1 MVAAGIPER
10 HRALLEQGG
19 EADYSF
25 TLTGVAR
32 FRGSVFRCRG
42 ALAAVYRVVADE
54 VPSLDALGLPASAA
68 KLAALGSGLV
78 LTSGPVGSGKS
89 TTMAAILDR
98 INRTR
103 AVHIVTV
110 EDPVEVIHQNR
121 RALVTQRQVG
131 SDTNSFHAALRSV
144 LRSDPDVVMIG
155 EVRDR
160 ETVDAALRVSETGH
174 LALATIHARS
184 ALHALTSVVEMFPA
198 SQHRQARIRL
208 SASLETIYCQRLVPR
223 ADGRGRVLAVEQL
236 APTAAA
242 RNLIREDKLHQ
253 LFAVMD
259 AGAGQGAVVSLNEA
273 LASLCR
279 RGNRYPERRPRRI
292 ERTGELDRRAPVRN
306 QRPRLAAC
314 GKTHAAFDRRSI
326 PAEPL
331 RFAAFCVAFRSKY
344 TRYSSLTRLVS
355 RAPHRPRRSPG
366 FHHRLP
372 GAGGQGRAARFSR
385 RGLERR
391 CIPTQTPPTGRTGPH
406 HSRRSRH
413 VVHRVRVPHAAVGE
427 TSVIFRSAGLAR
439 TSSGVIRGVS
449 DWISLKSVSRRKIA
463 VTVRQ
468 LGVMVG
474 AGLPLAESLS
484 VLQHQEENRRLR
496 TTVEMIARDV
506 ESGSSLAMAMSRHP
520 RIFGRLAVA
529 MTSIGEASGRLD
541 QSLLRLAT
549 ELEKAAA
556 VTQHVRGSCSPIP
569 WSWAPSERSWFR

>member
-1 MVAAGIPER
+1 MPDRLRESPPSEPSGPRVGLARLLKHLVSVGGSDLHLSPGAVPRLRIDGRLIQAEGEPLPAGMVESMVAAGIPER

-68 KLAALGSGLV
+68 GLAALGSGLV

-131 SDTNSFHAALRSV
+131 SDTNSFHTALRSV

-184 ALHALTSVVEMFPA
+184 ALHALTRVVEMFPA

-259 AGAGQGAVVSLNEA
+259 AGAGRGAVVSLNEA

-279 RGNRYPERRPRRI
+279 RGIVTRS
-292 ERTGELDRRAPVRN
+292 DA
-306 QRPRLAAC
+306 LAASNEPV
-314 GKTHAAFDRRSI
+314 KLTAA
-326 PAEPL
+326 L
-331 RFAAFCVAFRSKY
+331 
-344 TRYSSLTRLVS
+344 
-355 RAPHRPRRSPG
+355 
-366 FHHRLP
+366 
-372 GAGGQGRAARFSR
+372 
-385 RGLERR
+385 
-391 CIPTQTPPTGRTGPH
+391 
-406 HSRRSRH
+406 
-413 VVHRVRVPHAAVGE
+413 
-427 TSVIFRSAGLAR
+427 RSATNG
-439 TSSGVIRGVS
+439 RG
-449 DWISLKSVSRRKIA
+449 
-463 VTVRQ
+463 
-468 LGVMVG
+468 
-474 AGLPLAESLS
+474 
-484 VLQHQEENRRLR
+484 
-496 TTVEMIARDV
+496 
-506 ESGSSLAMAMSRHP
+506 
-520 RIFGRLAVA
+520 
-529 MTSIGEASGRLD
+529 
-541 QSLLRLAT
+541 
-549 ELEKAAA
+549 
-556 VTQHVRGSCSPIP
+556 
-569 WSWAPSERSWFR
+569 

>member
-1 MVAAGIPER
+1 MPDRLHESPPSEPSGPRVGLARLLKHLVSVGGSDLHLSPGAVPRLRIDGRLIQAEGEPLPAGMVESMVAAGIPER

-68 KLAALGSGLV
+68 GLAALGSGLV

-131 SDTNSFHAALRSV
+131 SDTNSFHTALRSV

-184 ALHALTSVVEMFPA
+184 ALHALSRVVEMFPA

-259 AGAGQGAVVSLNEA
+259 AGAGRGAVVSLNEA

-279 RGNRYPERRPRRI
+279 RGIVTRS
-292 ERTGELDRRAPVRN
+292 DA
-306 QRPRLAAC
+306 LAA
-314 GKTHAAFDRRSI
+314 SNE
-326 PAEPL
+326 PA
-331 RFAAFCVAFRSKY
+331 
-344 TRYSSLTRLVS
+344 SLT
-355 RAPHRPRRSPG
+355 
-366 FHHRLP
+366 
-372 GAGGQGRAARFSR
+372 AA
-385 RGLERR
+385 L
-391 CIPTQTPPTGRTGPH
+391 
-406 HSRRSRH
+406 
-413 VVHRVRVPHAAVGE
+413 
-427 TSVIFRSAGLAR
+427 RSATNG
-439 TSSGVIRGVS
+439 RG
-449 DWISLKSVSRRKIA
+449 
-463 VTVRQ
+463 
-468 LGVMVG
+468 
-474 AGLPLAESLS
+474 
-484 VLQHQEENRRLR
+484 
-496 TTVEMIARDV
+496 
-506 ESGSSLAMAMSRHP
+506 
-520 RIFGRLAVA
+520 
-529 MTSIGEASGRLD
+529 
-541 QSLLRLAT
+541 
-549 ELEKAAA
+549 
-556 VTQHVRGSCSPIP
+556 
-569 WSWAPSERSWFR
+569 

>member
-1 MVAAGIPER
+1 MPDRLPVSPPSDPSGPREGLARLLKHLVSLGGSDLHLSPGAVPRLRIDGRLIQVEGEPLPAGVVEPMVAAGIPQR

-54 VPSLDALGLPASAA
+54 VPSLDALGLPVSAA
-68 KLAALGSGLV
+68 GLAALGSGLV

-131 SDTNSFHAALRSV
+131 SDTNSFHTALRSI

-184 ALHALTSVVEMFPA
+184 ALHALTRVVEMFPA
-198 SQHRQARIRL
+198 SLHRQARIRL

-236 APTAAA
+236 APTPAA

-259 AGAGQGAVVSLNEA
+259 AGAGRGTVVSLNEA

-279 RGNRYPERRPRRI
+279 RGIVTRS
-292 ERTGELDRRAPVRN
+292 DA
-306 QRPRLAAC
+306 LAASNEPVSL
-314 GKTHAAFDRRSI
+314 TAA
-326 PAEPL
+326 L
-331 RFAAFCVAFRSKY
+331 RSK
-344 TRYSSLTRLVS
+344 TN
-355 RAPHRPRRSPG
+355 
-366 FHHRLP
+366 
-372 GAGGQGRAARFSR
+372 GR
-385 RGLERR
+385 G
-391 CIPTQTPPTGRTGPH
+391 
-406 HSRRSRH
+406 
-413 VVHRVRVPHAAVGE
+413 
-427 TSVIFRSAGLAR
+427 
-439 TSSGVIRGVS
+439 
-449 DWISLKSVSRRKIA
+449 
-463 VTVRQ
+463 
-468 LGVMVG
+468 
-474 AGLPLAESLS
+474 
-484 VLQHQEENRRLR
+484 
-496 TTVEMIARDV
+496 
-506 ESGSSLAMAMSRHP
+506 
-520 RIFGRLAVA
+520 
-529 MTSIGEASGRLD
+529 
-541 QSLLRLAT
+541 
-549 ELEKAAA
+549 
-556 VTQHVRGSCSPIP
+556 
-569 WSWAPSERSWFR
+569 

>member
-1 MVAAGIPER
+1 MPDRLPVSPPSDPSGPREGLARLLKHLVSLGGSDLHLSPGAVPRLRIDGRLIEVEGEPLPAGVVEPMVAAGIPQR

-54 VPSLDALGLPASAA
+54 VPSLDALGLPVSAA
-68 KLAALGSGLV
+68 GLAALGSGLV

-131 SDTNSFHAALRSV
+131 SDTNSFHTALRSI

-184 ALHALTSVVEMFPA
+184 ALHALTRVVEMFPA

-236 APTAAA
+236 APTPAA

-259 AGAGQGAVVSLNEA
+259 AGAGRGTVVSLNEA

-279 RGNRYPERRPRRI
+279 RGIVTRS
-292 ERTGELDRRAPVRN
+292 DA
-306 QRPRLAAC
+306 LAA
-314 GKTHAAFDRRSI
+314 SN
-326 PAEPL
+326 EP
-331 RFAAFCVAFRSKY
+331 V
-344 TRYSSLTRLVS
+344 SLTAAL
-355 RAPHRPRRSPG
+355 RSNTN
-366 FHHRLP
+366 
-372 GAGGQGRAARFSR
+372 GR
-385 RGLERR
+385 G
-391 CIPTQTPPTGRTGPH
+391 
-406 HSRRSRH
+406 
-413 VVHRVRVPHAAVGE
+413 
-427 TSVIFRSAGLAR
+427 
-439 TSSGVIRGVS
+439 
-449 DWISLKSVSRRKIA
+449 
-463 VTVRQ
+463 
-468 LGVMVG
+468 
-474 AGLPLAESLS
+474 
-484 VLQHQEENRRLR
+484 
-496 TTVEMIARDV
+496 
-506 ESGSSLAMAMSRHP
+506 
-520 RIFGRLAVA
+520 
-529 MTSIGEASGRLD
+529 
-541 QSLLRLAT
+541 
-549 ELEKAAA
+549 
-556 VTQHVRGSCSPIP
+556 
-569 WSWAPSERSWFR
+569 

>member
-1 MVAAGIPER
+1 MPDRLPVSPPSDPSGPREGLARLLKHLVSLGGSDLHLSPGAVPRLRIDGRLIQVEGEPLPAGVVEPMVAAGIPER

-54 VPSLDALGLPASAA
+54 VPSLDALGLPVSAA
-68 KLAALGSGLV
+68 GLAALGSGLV

-131 SDTNSFHAALRSV
+131 SDTNSFHTALRSI

-184 ALHALTSVVEMFPA
+184 ALHALTRVVEMFPA

-208 SASLETIYCQRLVPR
+208 SSSLETIYCQRLVPR

-236 APTAAA
+236 APTPAA

-259 AGAGQGAVVSLNEA
+259 AGAGRGTVVSLNEA

-279 RGNRYPERRPRRI
+279 RGIVTRS
-292 ERTGELDRRAPVRN
+292 DA
-306 QRPRLAAC
+306 LAA
-314 GKTHAAFDRRSI
+314 SN
-326 PAEPL
+326 EP
-331 RFAAFCVAFRSKY
+331 V
-344 TRYSSLTRLVS
+344 SLTAAL
-355 RAPHRPRRSPG
+355 RSNTN
-366 FHHRLP
+366 
-372 GAGGQGRAARFSR
+372 GR
-385 RGLERR
+385 G
-391 CIPTQTPPTGRTGPH
+391 
-406 HSRRSRH
+406 
-413 VVHRVRVPHAAVGE
+413 
-427 TSVIFRSAGLAR
+427 
-439 TSSGVIRGVS
+439 
-449 DWISLKSVSRRKIA
+449 
-463 VTVRQ
+463 
-468 LGVMVG
+468 
-474 AGLPLAESLS
+474 
-484 VLQHQEENRRLR
+484 
-496 TTVEMIARDV
+496 
-506 ESGSSLAMAMSRHP
+506 
-520 RIFGRLAVA
+520 
-529 MTSIGEASGRLD
+529 
-541 QSLLRLAT
+541 
-549 ELEKAAA
+549 
-556 VTQHVRGSCSPIP
+556 
-569 WSWAPSERSWFR
+569 

>member
-1 MVAAGIPER
+1 MPDRLPVSPPSDPSGPREGLARLLKHLVSLGGSDLHLSPGAVPRLRIDGRLIQVEGEPLPAGVVEPMVAAGIPQR

-54 VPSLDALGLPASAA
+54 VPSLDALGLPVSAA
-68 KLAALGSGLV
+68 GLAALGSGLV

-131 SDTNSFHAALRSV
+131 SDTNSFHTALRSI

-184 ALHALTSVVEMFPA
+184 ALHALTRVVEMFPA

-236 APTAAA
+236 APTPAA

-259 AGAGQGAVVSLNEA
+259 AGAGRGTVVSLNEA

-279 RGNRYPERRPRRI
+279 RGIVTRS
-292 ERTGELDRRAPVRN
+292 DA
-306 QRPRLAAC
+306 LAA
-314 GKTHAAFDRRSI
+314 SN
-326 PAEPL
+326 EP
-331 RFAAFCVAFRSKY
+331 V
-344 TRYSSLTRLVS
+344 SLTAAL
-355 RAPHRPRRSPG
+355 RSNTN
-366 FHHRLP
+366 
-372 GAGGQGRAARFSR
+372 GR
-385 RGLERR
+385 G
-391 CIPTQTPPTGRTGPH
+391 
-406 HSRRSRH
+406 
-413 VVHRVRVPHAAVGE
+413 
-427 TSVIFRSAGLAR
+427 
-439 TSSGVIRGVS
+439 
-449 DWISLKSVSRRKIA
+449 
-463 VTVRQ
+463 
-468 LGVMVG
+468 
-474 AGLPLAESLS
+474 
-484 VLQHQEENRRLR
+484 
-496 TTVEMIARDV
+496 
-506 ESGSSLAMAMSRHP
+506 
-520 RIFGRLAVA
+520 
-529 MTSIGEASGRLD
+529 
-541 QSLLRLAT
+541 
-549 ELEKAAA
+549 
-556 VTQHVRGSCSPIP
+556 
-569 WSWAPSERSWFR
+569 

>member
-1 MVAAGIPER
+1 MPDRLPVSPPSDPSGPREGLARLLKHLVSLGGSDLHLSPGAVPRLRIDGRLIQVEGEPLPAGVVEPMVAAGIPQR
-10 HRALLEQGG
+10 HRALLEEGG

-54 VPSLDALGLPASAA
+54 VPSLDALGLPVSAA
-68 KLAALGSGLV
+68 GLAALGSGLV

-131 SDTNSFHAALRSV
+131 SDTNSFHTALRSI

-184 ALHALTSVVEMFPA
+184 ALHALTRVVEMFPA

-236 APTAAA
+236 APTPAA

-259 AGAGQGAVVSLNEA
+259 AGAGRGTVVSLNEA

-279 RGNRYPERRPRRI
+279 RGIVTRS
-292 ERTGELDRRAPVRN
+292 DA
-306 QRPRLAAC
+306 LAA
-314 GKTHAAFDRRSI
+314 SN
-326 PAEPL
+326 EP
-331 RFAAFCVAFRSKY
+331 V
-344 TRYSSLTRLVS
+344 SLTAAL
-355 RAPHRPRRSPG
+355 RSNTN
-366 FHHRLP
+366 
-372 GAGGQGRAARFSR
+372 GR
-385 RGLERR
+385 G
-391 CIPTQTPPTGRTGPH
+391 
-406 HSRRSRH
+406 
-413 VVHRVRVPHAAVGE
+413 
-427 TSVIFRSAGLAR
+427 
-439 TSSGVIRGVS
+439 
-449 DWISLKSVSRRKIA
+449 
-463 VTVRQ
+463 
-468 LGVMVG
+468 
-474 AGLPLAESLS
+474 
-484 VLQHQEENRRLR
+484 
-496 TTVEMIARDV
+496 
-506 ESGSSLAMAMSRHP
+506 
-520 RIFGRLAVA
+520 
-529 MTSIGEASGRLD
+529 
-541 QSLLRLAT
+541 
-549 ELEKAAA
+549 
-556 VTQHVRGSCSPIP
+556 
-569 WSWAPSERSWFR
+569 

>member
-1 MVAAGIPER
+1 MPDRLRVSPPSEPSGPRVELARLLKHLVSLGGSDLHLSPGAVPRLRIDGRLTQAEGEPLSAVIVESMVSAGIPDR
-10 HRALLEQGG
+10 HRALLKQGG

-25 TLTGVAR
+25 TLAGVAR

-68 KLAALGSGLV
+68 GLASLGSGLV

-131 SDTNSFHAALRSV
+131 SDTNSFHTALRSV

-160 ETVDAALRVSETGH
+160 ETMDAALRVSETGH

-184 ALHALTSVVEMFPA
+184 ALHALTRVVEMFPA

-223 ADGRGRVLAVEQL
+223 ADGRGRVLAVEHL

-259 AGAGQGAVVSLNEA
+259 AGAGRGTVVSLNEA
-273 LASLCR
+273 LVSLCR
-279 RGNRYPERRPRRI
+279 RGIVTRS
-292 ERTGELDRRAPVRN
+292 DA
-306 QRPRLAAC
+306 LAASNEPV
-314 GKTHAAFDRRSI
+314 GLAA
-326 PAEPL
+326 AL
-331 RFAAFCVAFRSKY
+331 
-344 TRYSSLTRLVS
+344 
-355 RAPHRPRRSPG
+355 
-366 FHHRLP
+366 
-372 GAGGQGRAARFSR
+372 
-385 RGLERR
+385 
-391 CIPTQTPPTGRTGPH
+391 
-406 HSRRSRH
+406 
-413 VVHRVRVPHAAVGE
+413 
-427 TSVIFRSAGLAR
+427 RSATNG
-439 TSSGVIRGVS
+439 RG
-449 DWISLKSVSRRKIA
+449 
-463 VTVRQ
+463 
-468 LGVMVG
+468 
-474 AGLPLAESLS
+474 
-484 VLQHQEENRRLR
+484 
-496 TTVEMIARDV
+496 
-506 ESGSSLAMAMSRHP
+506 
-520 RIFGRLAVA
+520 
-529 MTSIGEASGRLD
+529 
-541 QSLLRLAT
+541 
-549 ELEKAAA
+549 
-556 VTQHVRGSCSPIP
+556 
-569 WSWAPSERSWFR
+569 

>member
-1 MVAAGIPER
+1 MPDRLPVSPPSDPSGPRVGLARLLKHLVSVGGSDLHLRPGAVPRLRIDGRLIQAEGEPLPAGMVESMVASGIPER

-54 VPSLDALGLPASAA
+54 VPSLDALGLPASAV

-253 LFAVMD
+253 LFAVMG
-259 AGAGQGAVVSLNEA
+259 AGAGQGGVVSLNEA

-279 RGNRYPERRPRRI
+279 RGIVTRS
-292 ERTGELDRRAPVRN
+292 DA
-306 QRPRLAAC
+306 LAASNEPVNL
-314 GKTHAAFDRRSI
+314 TAA
-326 PAEPL
+326 L
-331 RFAAFCVAFRSKY
+331 
-344 TRYSSLTRLVS
+344 
-355 RAPHRPRRSPG
+355 
-366 FHHRLP
+366 
-372 GAGGQGRAARFSR
+372 
-385 RGLERR
+385 
-391 CIPTQTPPTGRTGPH
+391 
-406 HSRRSRH
+406 
-413 VVHRVRVPHAAVGE
+413 
-427 TSVIFRSAGLAR
+427 RSATNG
-439 TSSGVIRGVS
+439 RG
-449 DWISLKSVSRRKIA
+449 
-463 VTVRQ
+463 
-468 LGVMVG
+468 
-474 AGLPLAESLS
+474 
-484 VLQHQEENRRLR
+484 
-496 TTVEMIARDV
+496 
-506 ESGSSLAMAMSRHP
+506 
-520 RIFGRLAVA
+520 
-529 MTSIGEASGRLD
+529 
-541 QSLLRLAT
+541 
-549 ELEKAAA
+549 
-556 VTQHVRGSCSPIP
+556 
-569 WSWAPSERSWFR
+569 

>member
-1 MVAAGIPER
+1 MPDRLPVSPPSDPSGPREGLARLLKHLVSLGGSDLHLSPGAVPRLRIDGRLIEVEGEPLPAGVVEPMVAAGIPQR

-54 VPSLDALGLPASAA
+54 VPSLDALGLPVSAA
-68 KLAALGSGLV
+68 GLAALGSGLV

-131 SDTNSFHAALRSV
+131 SDTNSFHTALRSI

-184 ALHALTSVVEMFPA
+184 ALHALTRVVEMFPA

-236 APTAAA
+236 APTPAA

-259 AGAGQGAVVSLNEA
+259 AGAGRGTVVSLNEA

-279 RGNRYPERRPRRI
+279 RGIVTRS
-292 ERTGELDRRAPVRN
+292 DA
-306 QRPRLAAC
+306 LAASNEPVSL
-314 GKTHAAFDRRSI
+314 TAA
-326 PAEPL
+326 L
-331 RFAAFCVAFRSKY
+331 RSK
-344 TRYSSLTRLVS
+344 TN
-355 RAPHRPRRSPG
+355 
-366 FHHRLP
+366 
-372 GAGGQGRAARFSR
+372 GR
-385 RGLERR
+385 G
-391 CIPTQTPPTGRTGPH
+391 
-406 HSRRSRH
+406 
-413 VVHRVRVPHAAVGE
+413 
-427 TSVIFRSAGLAR
+427 
-439 TSSGVIRGVS
+439 
-449 DWISLKSVSRRKIA
+449 
-463 VTVRQ
+463 
-468 LGVMVG
+468 
-474 AGLPLAESLS
+474 
-484 VLQHQEENRRLR
+484 
-496 TTVEMIARDV
+496 
-506 ESGSSLAMAMSRHP
+506 
-520 RIFGRLAVA
+520 
-529 MTSIGEASGRLD
+529 
-541 QSLLRLAT
+541 
-549 ELEKAAA
+549 
-556 VTQHVRGSCSPIP
+556 
-569 WSWAPSERSWFR
+569 

>member
-1 MVAAGIPER
+1 MPDRLPVSPPSDPSGPREGLARLLKHLVSLGGSDLHLSPGAVPRLRIDGRLIQVEGEPLPAGVVEPMVAAGIPER

-54 VPSLDALGLPASAA
+54 VPSLDALGLPVSAA
-68 KLAALGSGLV
+68 GLAALGSGLV

-131 SDTNSFHAALRSV
+131 SDTNSFHTALRSI

-184 ALHALTSVVEMFPA
+184 ALHALTRVVEMFPA

-236 APTAAA
+236 APTPAA

-259 AGAGQGAVVSLNEA
+259 AGAGRGTVVSLNEA

-279 RGNRYPERRPRRI
+279 RGIVTRS
-292 ERTGELDRRAPVRN
+292 DA
-306 QRPRLAAC
+306 LAASNEPVNL
-314 GKTHAAFDRRSI
+314 TAA
-326 PAEPL
+326 L
-331 RFAAFCVAFRSKY
+331 
-344 TRYSSLTRLVS
+344 
-355 RAPHRPRRSPG
+355 
-366 FHHRLP
+366 
-372 GAGGQGRAARFSR
+372 
-385 RGLERR
+385 
-391 CIPTQTPPTGRTGPH
+391 
-406 HSRRSRH
+406 
-413 VVHRVRVPHAAVGE
+413 
-427 TSVIFRSAGLAR
+427 RSATNG
-439 TSSGVIRGVS
+439 RG
-449 DWISLKSVSRRKIA
+449 
-463 VTVRQ
+463 
-468 LGVMVG
+468 
-474 AGLPLAESLS
+474 
-484 VLQHQEENRRLR
+484 
-496 TTVEMIARDV
+496 
-506 ESGSSLAMAMSRHP
+506 
-520 RIFGRLAVA
+520 
-529 MTSIGEASGRLD
+529 
-541 QSLLRLAT
+541 
-549 ELEKAAA
+549 
-556 VTQHVRGSCSPIP
+556 
-569 WSWAPSERSWFR
+569 